1 MQLGGKNLHISFFL
15 HTFVLTNLLN
25 IIVYCIMNTE
35 QQILDAAIEEFA
47 LKGFNGAR
55 TTDIAS
61 RAGVTHAM
69 LHYYFRT
76 KQHLFERIINDK
88 LELLIDLIAGALNEP
103 GATIR
108 ERLARGVGKHF
119 DFVSQNPYL
128 PHLIISM
135 MTNNPEMT
143 GQIISGIS
151 VKIKELV
158 GRFQSEF
165 DRAAEEGK
173 IAKVNVIMLL
183 SDIVSLNI
191 FPFLASK
198 VLIET
203 LIPLDREQFL
213 AAKRAENIETILKRI
228 SL

>member
-1 MQLGGKNLHISFFL
+1 
-15 HTFVLTNLLN
+15 
-25 IIVYCIMNTE
+25 MNTE

-55 TTDIAS
+55 TTDIAA

-88 LELLIDLIAGALNEP
+88 LELLIDLIAGALNEQ

-119 DFVSQNPYL
+119 DFVRQNPYL

-135 MTNNPEMT
+135 MTNNPEIA
-143 GQIISGIS
+143 GQIISGVS

-158 GRFQSEF
+158 IRFQSEF

-198 VLIET
+198 ALIET
-203 LIPLDREQFL
+203 LIPLEREQFL
-213 AAKRAENIETILKRI
+213 TAKRAENIETILKRI